1 VSVSPS
7 ARWYGTVIRVA
18 ATSSVDWYAHIA
30 YRIRGWGKLPRTR
43 GATLVIANH
52 QHDLD
57 SMAVMARL
65 TLEGP
70 WTTPV
75 RTVSSRRM
83 FEPGFFAVRTPWIA
97 PLVRRVDASP
107 LFDALGP
114 MPIENDLRRRT
125 LRAIATSVRRRHGNA
140 PLADVLSDGELAR
153 LGLQATLRVDDLG
166 AARWFDGAETAI
178 DMRTLREPH
187 RSEIIA
193 ETRALIATDLARIE
207 DALRAGGT
215 MFVTPEGHYTL
226 DGRML
231 RFRAVF
237 ERLVPLA
244 EVWLSPISYDAL
256 RGTRL
261 SQLYRLLRPA
271 KPDDILAS
279 LKAARPVT
287 VSQLLAAWLL
297 GPRPTTFLRADAVT
311 GVATG
316 LQGLPRGAFL
326 DPELAAAPPRVVQE
340 ALDTCERLGIL
351 IRDGAAY
358 RLSARRTHPRFADVD
373 DIVAFQAR
381 FLEETLDGLARISA

>member
-1 VSVSPS
+1 MSVPPC

-18 ATSSVDWYAHIA
+18 ATSSVNWYVHLA
-30 YRIRGWGKLPRTR
+30 YRIRGWGRLPRTR

-57 SMAVMARL
+57 SMAVMSRL
-65 TLEGP
+65 TLQGP

-83 FEPGFFAVRTPWIA
+83 FEPGFFAVRTPWVA
-97 PLVRRVDASP
+97 PLVRRLDATP

-140 PLADVLSDGELAR
+140 LLAGVLSHDELQR
-153 LGLQATLRVDDLG
+153 LGFEETVRVDDLT
-166 AARWFDGAETAI
+166 AARWFDSSEAMV
-178 DMRTLREPH
+178 DVRTLREPH
-187 RSEIIA
+187 RGEIVA
-193 ETRALIATDLARIE
+193 ETRALVTTDLARIE

-215 MFVTPEGHYTL
+215 MFVTPEGHYTV

-237 ERLVPLA
+237 ERLAPLA
-244 EVWLSPISYDAL
+244 DVWLSPISYDVL
-256 RGTRL
+256 RGERL

-271 KPDDILAS
+271 QPSDILAS

-297 GPRPTTFLRADAVT
+297 GPRPETFLRAHAVT
-311 GVATG
+311 GVAAE
-316 LQGLPRGAFL
+316 LRGLPRGAFL
-326 DPELAAAPPRVVQE
+326 DPELAANPPGVVQD
-340 ALDTCERLGIL
+340 ALDTCERLGIV

-381 FLEETLDGLARISA
+381 FLGETLDGLARVSA